1 VVVFSETTGNRMT
14 STDTTDKPFTIKKRR
29 VYEAYKAVKSNKGAA
44 GVDGQTIEQFEADLK
59 GNLYKIWNRMSSG
72 TYFPPPVRAVSIP
85 KKSGGER
92 ILGVPTV
99 SDRIAQMVV
108 KQLIEPDLDPIF
120 LPDSYGYR
128 PRKSAL
134 DAVGVTRER
143 CWKYDWV
150 LEFDIRGLFDNID
163 HELLLR
169 AVRKQVKCKWA
180 LIYIERWLKA
190 PMEQDGIRKERTLG
204 TPQGGVISPILSNLF
219 LHYTFDLWMKRTH
232 PGLPWCRY
240 ADDGLVHCRTEQE
253 AEALKAELRA
263 RLAECHLELHPTKTK
278 IVYCRD
284 GKRKGTYPNVKFD
297 FLGYCFRPRW
307 IKKSRDNSMF
317 CGFNPAVSPSALKT
331 MRSTIRDLNIRR
343 QTQLSLADIARTL
356 NPLVRGWIEYYG
368 RYAPSAL
375 SPMLRYVN
383 QTLVRWAMR
392 KFKRFKAHK
401 IRASRFLQKL
411 VREKMSLFVHWRIG
425 MTGTFA

>member
-1 VVVFSETTGNRMT
+1 MT
-14 STDTTDKPFTIKKRR
+14 STDTTDKPFTIEKRR
-29 VYEAYKAVKSNKGAA
+29 VYEAYRAVKSNKGAA

-150 LEFDIRGLFDNID
+150 LEFDIKGLFDNIN

-169 AVRKQVKCKWA
+169 AVRKHVKCKWA

-232 PGLPWCRY
+232 PDLPWCRY

-253 AEALKAELRA
+253 AEALTAELRA

-307 IKKSRDNSMF
+307 IKNSRDNSMF

-411 VREKMSLFVHWRIG
+411 VRERMGLFVHWRIG

>member
-1 VVVFSETTGNRMT
+1 MVVFSETTGNRMT
-14 STDTTDKPFTIKKRR
+14 STDTTDKPFTIEKRR

-169 AVRKQVKCKWA
+169 AVRKQVECKWA

-190 PMEQDGIRKERTLG
+190 PVEQDGIRKERTLG

-232 PGLPWCRY
+232 PDLPWCRY

-263 RLAECHLELHPTKTK
+263 RLTECHLELHPTKTK

-356 NPLVRGWIEYYG
+356 NPLLRGWMEYYG

-411 VREKMSLFVHWRIG
+411 VREKTSLFVHWRIG

>member
-1 VVVFSETTGNRMT
+1 MT
-14 STDTTDKPFTIKKRR
+14 STNTTDKPFTIEKRR

-150 LEFDIRGLFDNID
+150 LEFDIRGLFDNIN

-169 AVRKQVKCKWA
+169 AVRKHVKCKWA
-180 LIYIERWLKA
+180 LIDIERWLKA

-232 PGLPWCRY
+232 PDLPWCRY

-317 CGFNPAVSPSALKT
+317 CGFNPAVSPPALKA

-411 VREKMSLFVHWRIG
+411 VRERMSLFVHWRIG

>member
-1 VVVFSETTGNRMT
+1 MT
-14 STDTTDKPFTIKKRR
+14 STDTTDKPFTIEKRR

-72 TYFPPPVRAVSIP
+72 TYFPPPVLAVSIP

-150 LEFDIRGLFDNID
+150 LEFDIRGLFDNIN

-169 AVRKQVKCKWA
+169 AVRKHVKCKWA

-232 PGLPWCRY
+232 PDLPWCRY

-392 KFKRFKAHK
+392 KFNRFKAHK

-411 VREKMSLFVHWRIG
+411 VREKVSLFVHWRIG

>member
-1 VVVFSETTGNRMT
+1 VVVFSETTGDRMT
-14 STDTTDKPFTIKKRR
+14 STDTTDKPFKIEKRR
-29 VYEAYKAVKSNKGAA
+29 VYEAYQAVKSNKGAA

-169 AVRKQVKCKWA
+169 AVRKQVKCNWA

-284 GKRKGTYPNVKFD
+284 GKRKGTYSNVKFD

-307 IKKSRDNSMF
+307 IKKSPDNSMF

>member
-1 VVVFSETTGNRMT
+1 VVVFSETTGDRMT
-14 STDTTDKPFTIKKRR
+14 STDATDKPFTIEKRR

-72 TYFPPPVRAVSIP
+72 TYFPPPVRSVSIP

-169 AVRKQVKCKWA
+169 AVRKHVKCKWA

-232 PGLPWCRY
+232 PDLPWCRY

-307 IKKSRDNSMF
+307 IKNSRDNSMF

-375 SPMLRYVN
+375 SPILRYVN

-411 VREKMSLFVHWRIG
+411 VRENMSLFVHWRIG